1 MSLNAIRSGLRG
13 LFRKDLVEHELD
25 DEVAQYID
33 LATREHIRA
42 GLSPEKAMR
51 AARLEFGGVENVKE
65 HVRSWGW
72 ESFAE
77 SLLRDLGYSWRV
89 LRGSPSYALVAIA
102 TLGIGIGLTTSVMT
116 ASHAVLDQR
125 WPVSDPARMVTIAGR
140 GGPALSPAEAR
151 YVASHSTS
159 LNGVV
164 IVRCLAGTNEECQ
177 LEMEDNPVRADFVS
191 GNFFATLG
199 VGMELGRGFL
209 PADDELSAPHAAL
222 VLSDATWRSRYGADT
237 SIIGRRIRIDNVP
250 FTVVGVSRPGFTGT
264 RMEREDI
271 WLPLSAMVL
280 LRPGRHDVRDQLT
293 DPSSDRSDALVAA
306 RLAPGVSIARAE
318 AEVRRLNRTF
328 RSQNAVD
335 ERDLRLIPATLFPNP
350 AKLRSAKIQFAL
362 MATAVV
368 LVLMLACA
376 NVGNLLLARAAA
388 RRREIAV
395 RLAMGA
401 SRGRVVRQL
410 LAESLML
417 AAIGGL
423 IGLFIA
429 IVLPGALMAR
439 INGPLSLRFAPDAL
453 VIGIALTLVTLSC
466 VAFGLAPALHA
477 TRGDVSGVLKS
488 GAEPMGRSSSRSSL
502 RGSLLAI
509 QIAISLLLLVNA
521 AVLVRGIERGRGSD
535 LGFRSRDI
543 SVVSF
548 DVPASDLPERT
559 RAFAKQLMSESRST
573 SGPAIAFV
581 SSAPL
586 DRAQYGR
593 FKLPGESGRQSHVAA
608 AIEISPR
615 TLELLAIP
623 VVAGR
628 DLIESDGDDAILV
641 NESMARDVW
650 PGESALGKTVVDDS
664 VTRRVVGVVKD
675 ANVVHIDR
683 IDHLMLRPI
692 GGSSIVPTMLVRD
705 APPAI
710 IQAVTATAER
720 IDSRVHVRVDSVAAN
735 VDRQLGDL
743 GTIATLAGVL
753 GLIAL
758 VLASIG
764 VFGVFSYVVQQRT
777 REIGIR
783 TALGAS
789 SANVVSLMLADSARS
804 IGAGI
809 VVGFAA
815 AVGVSRLLRS
825 ELFGATPFDPLVF
838 GAVALVLTIAGV
850 LATIVPARRAARVDP
865 TLALRQD

>member
-13 LFRKDLVEHELD
+13 LLRKDAVERDLD
-25 DEVAQYID
+25 DEVAQYIE

-42 GLSPEKAMR
+42 GLSPEAAVR
-51 AARLEFGGVENVKE
+51 AARIEFGGVEKVKE

-77 SLLRDLGYSWRV
+77 SLLRDFGYAWRV
-89 LRGSPSYALVAIA
+89 LRGSPSYAVVAIA

-116 ASHAVLDQR
+116 TSHAVLDQR
-125 WPVSDPARMVTIAGR
+125 WSVSDPARMVTIAGR
-140 GGPALSPAEAR
+140 GGPALSPAEAH
-151 YVASHSTS
+151 YVESHSTA

-164 IVRCLAGTNEECQ
+164 IVRCLSGTNERCQ
-177 LEMEDNPVRADFVS
+177 LGMEDRPVRADFVS
-191 GNFFATLG
+191 GNYFTVLG
-199 VGMELGRGFL
+199 VGMELGRGFS
-209 PADDELSAPHAAL
+209 PDDDELSAPHAAI

-237 SIIGRRIRIDNVP
+237 TIIGRRIRIDNVP
-250 FTVVGVSRPGFTGT
+250 FTVVGVARRGFTGT
-264 RMEREDI
+264 RMESVDT
-271 WLPLSAMVL
+271 WLPLSAMLL
-280 LRPGRHDVRDQLT
+280 LRPGRQDVREQLT
-293 DPSSDRSDALVAA
+293 DPSSERSDALVAA
-306 RLAPGVSIARAE
+306 RLAPGVSTARAE
-318 AEVRRLNRTF
+318 AEVRTLNRSF
-328 RSQNAVD
+328 RTENALD

-350 AKLRSAKIQFAL
+350 AKLRSAKVQFAL
-362 MATAVV
+362 MAMAVV

-410 LAESLML
+410 LAESLLL

-429 IVLPGALMAR
+429 LVLPAALMTR
-439 INGPLSLRFAPDAL
+439 LNGPLSLRFAPDAL

-477 TRGDVSGVLKS
+477 TRDGVSGVLKS
-488 GAEPMGRSSSRSSL
+488 GAEPMGRSSARPSL

-521 AVLVRGIERGRGSD
+521 AVLVRGIARGRGSD
-535 LGFRSRDI
+535 LGFRSRGI
-543 SVVSF
+543 TVVSF
-548 DVPASDLPERT
+548 DVPASDLPEKT
-559 RAFAKQLMSESRST
+559 RAFSRQLRSEGPSA
-573 SGPAIAFV
+573 SGTTIAFV
-581 SSAPL
+581 SNPPL
-586 DRAQYGR
+586 DRAEYSR
-593 FKLPGESGRQSHVAA
+593 FKLPGESAKQSHIAA
-608 AIEISPR
+608 AIDISTR

-628 DLIESDGDDAILV
+628 DLIEADGDDAILV

-650 PGESALGKTVVDDS
+650 PGESALGKTIVDS
-664 VTRRVVGVVKD
+664 VERRVVGVIKD
-675 ANVVHIDR
+675 ANLVHIDR

-692 GGSSIVPTMLVRD
+692 GGRSIVPAMLVRD
-705 APPAI
+705 ASPAI
-710 IQAVTATAER
+710 IQSATAIAER
-720 IDSRVHVRVDSVAAN
+720 IDSRVHVRVDSIAGN

-789 SANVVSLMLADSARS
+789 SANVISLMLGDSARS

-809 VVGFAA
+809 VMGFAA

-825 ELFGATPFDPLVF
+825 ELFGATPFDPVVF
-838 GAVALVLTIAGV
+838 GATALILAIAGA
-850 LATIVPARRAARVDP
+850 LATLIPARRAARIDP
-865 TLALRQD
+865 TTALRNE

>member
-1 MSLNAIRSGLRG
+1 MSLNAIRSGLRR
-13 LFRKDLVEHELD
+13 LLRKDAVERELD
-25 DEVAQYID
+25 DEVAQYME

-42 GLSPEKAMR
+42 GLSPEAAAR
-51 AARLEFGGVENVKE
+51 AARIEFGGIENVKE

-77 SLLRDLGYSWRV
+77 SLLRDLGYAWRV
-89 LRGSPSYALVAIA
+89 LCGSPSYALVAIA
-102 TLGIGIGLTTSVMT
+102 TLGIGIGLTTSVMST
-116 ASHAVLDQR
+116 SHAVLNQR
-125 WPVSDPARMVTIAGR
+125 WPVSDPARIVTIAGR
-140 GGPALSPAEAR
+140 GGPAPSPAEAR
-151 YVASHSTS
+151 YLASRSST

-164 IVRCLAGTNEECQ
+164 IVRCLAGTNEGCQ
-177 LEMEDNPVRADFVS
+177 LAMEDSPVRADFVS
-191 GNFFATLG
+191 GNYFATLG
-199 VGMELGRGFL
+199 VGMELGRGFS
-209 PADDELSAPHAAL
+209 PDDDALSAPHAAV
-222 VLSDATWRSRYGADT
+222 VLSDAIWRRRYGADT
-237 SIIGRRIRIDNVP
+237 TIIGRRVRIDNVP
-250 FTVVGVSRPGFTGT
+250 FTVIGVSRRGFSGT

-280 LRPGRHDVRDQLT
+280 LRPGRQDVREQLT
-293 DPSSDRSDALVAA
+293 DPSSERSDALVAA

-318 AEVRRLNRTF
+318 AEVRTLNRSF
-328 RSQNAVD
+328 RLENAIE

-350 AKLRSAKIQFAL
+350 AKLRSAKVQFAL

-410 LAESLML
+410 LAESLLL

-423 IGLFIA
+423 IGLCVA
-429 IVLPGALMAR
+429 VVLPGTLMTH

-477 TRGDVSGVLKS
+477 TRADVSGVLRS
-488 GAEPMGRSSSRSSL
+488 GAEPMSRSSSRPSL
-502 RGSLLAI
+502 RGGLLAI

-535 LGFRSRDI
+535 LGFRSRGI
-543 SVVSF
+543 TILSF
-548 DVPASDLPERT
+548 DVPASDLPEQT
-559 RAFAKQLMSESRST
+559 RAFAGQLMSESRSA

-581 SSAPL
+581 SVPPL
-586 DRAQYGR
+586 DRAQYSR
-593 FKLPGESGRQSHVAA
+593 FKLPGESARQNHLAA
-608 AIEISPR
+608 TIDISSK

-650 PGESALGKTVVDDS
+650 PGESALGKTIIDS
-664 VTRRVVGVVKD
+664 VERRVVGVVRD
-675 ANVVHIDR
+675 ANLVHIDR

-692 GGSSIVPTMLVRD
+692 GGRSIVPAMLIRD
-705 APPAI
+705 ASPAI
-710 IQAVTATAER
+710 IQSATAIAQR
-720 IDSRVHVRVDSVAAN
+720 LDSRVRVRVDSIAAN

-789 SANVVSLMLADSARS
+789 SANVISLMLGDSARS

-825 ELFGATPFDPLVF
+825 ELFGATPFDPVVF
-838 GAVALVLTIAGV
+838 GATALVLTIAGV
-850 LATIVPARRAARVDP
+850 LATLIPARGAARIDP
-865 TLALRQD
+865 TIALRQD